1 MLIGGKKKDKWKKCE
16 KLYKISAYFKKRKL
30 EGGFK

>member
-1 MLIGGKKKDKWKKCE
+1 MLIGGKNKDKWKKCE
-16 KLYKISAYFKKRKL
+16 RLLKRSTYIIKRKL